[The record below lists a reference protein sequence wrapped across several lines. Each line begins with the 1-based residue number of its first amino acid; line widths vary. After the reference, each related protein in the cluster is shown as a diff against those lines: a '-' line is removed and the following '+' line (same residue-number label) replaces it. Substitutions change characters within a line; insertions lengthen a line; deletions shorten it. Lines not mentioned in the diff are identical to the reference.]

1 MDVTKE
7 KLSLYAEKFKALAH
21 PVRLEI
27 LLEITEGCYD
37 LKKIMERFNLSQPA
51 VSQHIGKMRR
61 LGILS
66 SYKEGSKMCYE
77 IINNEIKEILKLL
90 KRR

>member
-1 MDVTKE
+1 MTKKE
-7 KLSLYAEKFKALAH
+7 LSLYAEKFKALAH

-27 LLEITEGCYD
+27 LIEITEGCYD
-37 LKKIMERFNLSQPA
+37 LKKIMNRFNLSQPA

-61 LGILS
+61 LGILTS
-66 SYKEGSKMCYE
+66 NKEGSTMCYE
-77 IINNEIKEILKLL
+77 IINDEIKNVLKLL

>member
-1 MDVTKE
+1 LTKE
-7 KLSLYAEKFKALAH
+7 QLSLYAEKFKALAH

-27 LLEITEGCYD
+27 LMEITEGCYD
-37 LKKIMERFNLSQPA
+37 LKKIMKRFNLSQPA

-66 SYKEGSKMCYE
+66 SYKDGSKMCYE
-77 IINNEIKEILKLL
+77 IINEEIKKILKLL